1 MLKKTLALLL
11 LLAGA
16 AHAATYTIDD
26 SIKIVG
32 KEDTY
37 KFAESGTTTMEYV
50 ASRHYQLGLSNMI
63 EANPYA
69 DPIVPKNGTNLV
81 IPGKVILPDTVRKRN
96 NH

>member
-37 KFAESGTTTMEYV
+37 KIAES
-50 ASRHYQLGLSNMI
+50 
-63 EANPYA
+63 
-69 DPIVPKNGTNLV
+69 
-81 IPGKVILPDTVRKRN
+81 
-96 NH
+96 